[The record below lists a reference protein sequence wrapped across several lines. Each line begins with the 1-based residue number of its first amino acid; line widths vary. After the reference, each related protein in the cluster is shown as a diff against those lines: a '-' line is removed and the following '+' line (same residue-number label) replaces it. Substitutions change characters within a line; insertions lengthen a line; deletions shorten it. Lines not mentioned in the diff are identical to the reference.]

1 MTDVLNLLLN
11 VLKIGLP
18 VGAAVFS
25 VIALRRFTKGEF
37 YNIIKWITYSYVL
50 IAIYKIIETSSELM
64 TMPEETTNILENV
77 FFIGAMLF
85 VFRAAYLIYKFSE
98 TYGFRRSSKNE
109 K

>member
-1 MTDVLNLLLN
+1 MTDVLNLLLDVMKI
-11 VLKIGLP
+11 VLPI
-18 VGAAVFS
+18 GAAVFS

-37 YNIIKWITYSYVL
+37 YNIIKWITYSYVF
-50 IAIYKIIETSSELM
+50 IAIYKVIETSSELM
-64 TMPEETTNILENV
+64 IMPEETTNILENV